1 MLPASAPV
9 ASLLATGHR
18 FAKVPSVTVV
28 DKRLEEGVA
37 Y

>member
-9 ASLLATGHR
+9 ASLLATGRR